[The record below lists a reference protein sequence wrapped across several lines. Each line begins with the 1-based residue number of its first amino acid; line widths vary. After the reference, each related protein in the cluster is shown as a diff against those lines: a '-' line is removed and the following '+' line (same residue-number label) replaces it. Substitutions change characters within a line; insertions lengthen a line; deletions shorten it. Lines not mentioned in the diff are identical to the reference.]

1 MKFPTVSDKERRTIV
16 IAAAVVLPA
25 LLYVWGVKPYVATLT
40 NTRDQLSVE
49 RDALARE
56 RSAVA
61 AAHRDPQLRRVADSA
76 MAAVTPR
83 LFTGRDDVM
92 ASAELAAYL
101 GDVARRSH
109 LWLQDASTRPAV
121 TTPGGLRTLKV
132 EMRGESDLEGVL
144 NFLQSLERGDKLL
157 RVDRLDISRLPRAS
171 EQDEVETLSVSATIS
186 GFAIGDEGA
195 ASDSTSAGKPA
206 SPKVAAPPA
215 PAPQASRG
223 SGR

>member
-1 MKFPTVSDKERRTIV
+1 VKLPSISGKERRTIL
-16 IAAAVVLPA
+16 IAAAVVVPA
-25 LLYVWGVKPYVATLT
+25 LLYVWGVKPYVAALSD
-40 NTRDQLSVE
+40 TRDQLSVE

-56 RSAVA
+56 RAAVA

-101 GDVARRSH
+101 GDVAHRSH

-132 EMRGESDLEGVL
+132 EIRGESDLEGVL
-144 NFLQSLERGDKLL
+144 TFLQSIERGDRLV

-186 GFAIGDEGA
+186 GFAIGDEGTA
-195 ASDSTSAGKPA
+195 ADSSAPAKPGAPKPA
-206 SPKVAAPPA
+206 APVA
-215 PAPQASRG
+215 QATRG
-223 SGR
+223 SGK